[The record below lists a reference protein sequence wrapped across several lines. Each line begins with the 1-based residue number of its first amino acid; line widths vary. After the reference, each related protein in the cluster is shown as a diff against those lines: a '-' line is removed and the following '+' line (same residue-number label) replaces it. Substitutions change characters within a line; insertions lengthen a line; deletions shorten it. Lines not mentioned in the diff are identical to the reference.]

1 MANNPM
7 NIKGFL
13 DAKKEGSA
21 ILLAIALSAI
31 SAIVVMNI
39 GQVAVTVTKSAAE
52 GGVQKGKDLF
62 RAREL
67 MEIASY
73 EIKQGSAI
81 PAAWVDI
88 ADFFTQSDV
97 VDGFTNS
104 ELIASCMRP
113 LGVWTDSSGSWQ
125 LEPDNAR
132 EIQSFRRYRLTGL
145 SVLPMDGVGAVVAG
159 SMVDVSNSLAANGLD
174 VTSVVACAAPKPN
187 SLRRVQSNLIN
198 FRGVMRTAEIR
209 EI

>member
-1 MANNPM
+1 MATTSM

-13 DAKKEGSA
+13 SAKKEGSA

-39 GQVAVTVTKSAAE
+39 GQTAVSVTRSAVE
-52 GGVQKGKDLF
+52 GGTQRGKDLF

-81 PAAWVDI
+81 PDAWVDV
-88 ADFFTQSDV
+88 ADFFSESDV

-113 LGVWTDSSGSWQ
+113 LGVWTDSSGDWR
-125 LEPDNAR
+125 LVPDVAQ
-132 EIQSFRRYRLTGL
+132 EIQTFRRYRLVDL
-145 SVLPMDGVGAVVAG
+145 SVLPMQGVGAVVAG
-159 SMVDVSNSLAANGLD
+159 TMQDVENSLAANDLD
-174 VTSVVACAAPKPN
+174 VTSVIACAAPKEN
-187 SLRRVQSNLIN
+187 SLRRAQANIVN
-198 FRGVMRTAEIR
+198 FRGVMRTIEIR